1 MRSRVVLFATAQDA
15 LQLCFALGHLLRQ
28 FGRLLLYVAEQLGI
42 FMRDGHLGRQR
53 NGQPFVDLTEG
64 VAAEFIDQSQ
74 PAIDLQLIANGHAE
88 EGIDNH
94 PLVQAVHE
102 QLVHG
107 GLIHCLRIPT
117 AVHLAAMISE
127 RPGSRRSRRWCG
139 SRSDTRAGQDRG
151 APPACHSASA
161 ALPSFVGQLIGHQAQ
176 VLVVEHFLHRRG
188 AER

>member
-1 MRSRVVLFATAQDA
+1 
-15 LQLCFALGHLLRQ
+15 
-28 FGRLLLYVAEQLGI
+28 
-42 FMRDGHLGRQR
+42 MRDGHLGRQR

-107 GLIHCLRIPT
+107 GLIIAADPHSGPFGGDDFSSAPAVGVQEMVRVTLR
-117 AVHLAAMISE
+117 H
-127 RPGSRRSRRWCG
+127 
-139 SRSDTRAGQDRG
+139 
-151 APPACHSASA
+151 
-161 ALPSFVGQLIGHQAQ
+161 
-176 VLVVEHFLHRRG
+176 
-188 AER
+188 